1 MKSIKSGLALLAVAT
16 LVTGCV
22 TYDLD
27 GVAMMPQE
35 GDAFQKG
42 LHGEY
47 VKLAKM
53 EADEGDWHDAGK
65 FNNKA
70 RAAAMGSAAGPQDL
84 MGRSIPSDKVEE
96 MSGYRMRLVKA
107 LETGAGAKPAAA
119 ARAQA
124 GFDCWMQEQEENFQ
138 PKDIEACKKSFIM
151 ALAEIEG
158 KKKAAPK
165 KKVPGPFVVYFGFNS
180 AELSDEGFSAVAE
193 AADKAKWA
201 KATGIIVGAHTDTSG
216 SGAYNQALSEAR
228 MKAVT
233 EIITMAGWD
242 GKLTTKAYGE
252 ELPAVPTADET
263 KEDKNRRVE
272 IVLVQ

>member
-1 MKSIKSGLALLAVAT
+1 MKPIKSGLALLATAV
-16 LVTGCV
+16 LVTGCA

-27 GVAMMPQE
+27 GVAGMSPQ

-42 LHGEY
+42 LHSEY

-53 EADEGDWHDAGK
+53 EAMEDDWSDAGR
-65 FNNKA
+65 FNDKA
-70 RAAAMGSAAGPQDL
+70 RVAAMGTKFGPQ
-84 MGRSIPSDKVEE
+84 MMSKRSIPADKVDE
-96 MSGYRMRLVKA
+96 MAGFRDRLVKA
-107 LETGAGAKPAAA
+107 LEKGAMAKPAAA

-138 PKDIEACKKSFIM
+138 PEDIAACKKSFVM
-151 ALAEIEG
+151 ALAEIES
-158 KKKAAPK
+158 KPKPK
-165 KKVPGPFVVYFGFNS
+165 KKKIPGPFVVHFDMNS
-180 AELSDEGFSAVAE
+180 AELNDDTFSIVAE

-216 SGAYNQALSEAR
+216 SAAYNQALSEAR

-242 GKLTTKAYGE
+242 GKLTVKAYGE

-263 KEDKNRRVE
+263 PEMKNRRVE